1 MISACDCAAAAVT
14 TGLGTSHGPSNPA
27 TLARRATLLVVDD
40 EEMIVT
46 VASKSL
52 SRMGYTILTARSGQ
66 EAIDIALSHPGSIE
80 VVILDVDMAP
90 MNGME
95 AFPHLRKAR
104 PDMRT
109 LICSGYGRDAA
120 VRKLLE
126 SGADAYLSKPYL
138 IEDLAEYIQRLLE
151 LKANQIA

>member
-1 MISACDCAAAAVT
+1 MISACDCAPSAVT
-14 TGLGTSHGPSNPA
+14 TGLGASHGPSNPV
-27 TLARRATLLVVDD
+27 TTARLTTLLVVDD

-80 VVILDVDMAP
+80 VVILDVDMSP

-104 PDMRT
+104 PNIRT

-126 SGADAYLSKPYL
+126 AGADAFLSKPYL
-138 IEDLAEYIQRLLE
+138 IEDLAECIQTLLDPR
-151 LKANQIA
+151 ANQTA